1 MIAVQHP
8 FFEQSTDRL
17 VERFGM
23 IFDMP
28 SMGIAVSMP
37 NKQFYDVNQRFCD
50 IVGYTRAELDR
61 LTWTDITH
69 PDDLDADVRQ
79 FQRILRGEI
88 THYHLEK
95 RYVRKDGGIVWT
107 EIQVQV
113 FRLPTGE
120 IDFLIAFVEEIG
132 DRILRRQELR
142 QQLEISALANEAL
155 VEKNRRLQEYAHIT
169 SHNLRSPVGNLN
181 ALIHL
186 YRDETD
192 ETERAVIFD
201 QIARVATVLT
211 DTVNALVS
219 TLAIKTE
226 GTTDATDVS
235 VADLVE
241 RIRASISHDVRRT
254 GATIETDVSLAPTI
268 HFSDVYLESILLN
281 LVTNAL
287 RYRHPDRP
295 PQIIISTRRDDTST
309 ILRVADNGLGIDLT
323 RYGGKLFGLRQT
335 FHRHPDARGI
345 GLFLTKSMIEA
356 SGGEISVESV
366 VDHGTTFTLKFP
378 NAPSTHVVRH

>member
-37 NKQFYDVNQRFCD
+37 NKQFYDVNERFCD

-69 PDDLDADVRQ
+69 PDDLDADVAQ
-79 FQRILRGEI
+79 FTRILRGEI

-95 RYVRKDGGIVWT
+95 RYVRKDGGVVWT

-192 ETERAVIFD
+192 EAERDVIFD

-226 GTTDATDVS
+226 GTTDATDIS
-235 VADLVE
+235 IADLVE

-254 GATIETDVSLAPTI
+254 GATIETDVTLAPTI
-268 HFSDVYLESILLN
+268 HFSAVYLESILLN

-295 PQIIISTRRDDTST
+295 PRIVISTRTDDTST

-366 VDHGTTFTLKFP
+366 VDFGTTFTLKFP

>member
-37 NKQFYDVNQRFCD
+37 NKQFYDVNERFCD
-50 IVGYTRAELDR
+50 IVGYSRAELDR

-69 PDDLDADVRQ
+69 PDDLNADVAQ
-79 FQRILRGEI
+79 FTRVLRGEI

-95 RYVRKDGGIVWT
+95 RYVRKDGGVVWT

-192 ETERAVIFD
+192 EAERSIIFD
-201 QIARVATVLT
+201 QISRVATVLT

-226 GTTDATDVS
+226 GTTDATDIS
-235 VADLVE
+235 IADLVE

-254 GATIETDVSLAPTI
+254 GATIETDVTLAPTI
-268 HFSDVYLESILLN
+268 HFSAVYLESILLN

-295 PQIIISTRRDDTST
+295 PSIVISTRTDDTST
-309 ILRVADNGLGIDLT
+309 ILQVADNGLGIDLT

>member
-69 PDDLDADVRQ
+69 PDDLDIDVRQ

-192 ETERAVIFD
+192 EAERSVIFD

-226 GTTDATDVS
+226 GTTDATDIS
-235 VADLVE
+235 IYDLVE

-254 GATIETDVSLAPTI
+254 GATIETDVTLAPTI
-268 HFSDVYLESILLN
+268 HFSAVYLESILLN

-295 PQIIISTRRDDTST
+295 PRIVISTRKDDTST

-356 SGGEISVESV
+356 SGGEISVESM

-378 NAPSTHVVRH
+378 NAPSTNVVRH